1 MNPIKRLLNRMRFR
15 KHLTSNQSVNV
26 VDGMVK
32 ARLLYKE
39 LAVKAHPDRH
49 PGNIET
55 AEELMQRINNNRFN
69 YSALLK
75 LKAETE
81 EKLL

>member
-55 AEELMQRINNNRFN
+55 AEEPIQ
-69 YSALLK
+69 LLSS
-75 LKAETE
+75 LKTE
-81 EKLL
+81 SRD